1 MPCLNNNHFCE
12 ITSKDERFATIA
24 LSEANKSQM
33 KYHKHGCVAVVGG
46 HIIEKGFN
54 SERCQSSDG
63 FLQDTCSCHAEV
75 DVMRKLDKRFN
86 KKQPQMSGRN
96 IKSCGRVNLYVVRQ
110 DNRGERFKES
120 APCSNCSTVMKSLNI
135 KNIIWSNSEGTL
147 TKCRVRDYTT
157 SHVSQGYRFIDRG
170 MIPREYI

>member
-1 MPCLNNNHFCE
+1 MSCLVNKHYCE

-24 LSEANKSQM
+24 LNEANKSQM

-54 SERCQSSDG
+54 SERCQSNDG

-86 KKQPQMSGRN
+86 KKQYNLSGRN
-96 IKSCGRVNLYVVRQ
+96 MKACGRINLYVVRLGNNGKQ
-110 DNRGERFKES
+110 FKES
-120 APCSNCSTVMKSLNI
+120 APCSNCSTIMKSLNI
-135 KNIIWSNSEGTL
+135 KYIIWSNSEGSL
-147 TKCRVRDYTT
+147 TKCRARDYTT
-157 SHVSQGYRFIDRG
+157 NHISQGYKFIYRG
-170 MIPREYI
+170 MAPHK

>member
-1 MPCLNNNHFCE
+1 MMMCLPNNHFCE

-24 LSEANKSQM
+24 LNEANKSKM

-46 HIIEKGFN
+46 HILEKGYN

-86 KKQPQMSGRN
+86 KKQQQLSGRN
-96 IKSCGRVNLYVVRQ
+96 IKSGGRINLYVVRQ
-110 DNRGERFKES
+110 GNRGEPFKDS
-120 APCSNCSTVMKSLNI
+120 APCSNCSAIMKSLNI
-135 KNIIWSNSEGTL
+135 KYIIWSNSEGSL

-157 SHVSQGYRFIDRG
+157 SHVSQGYRFIDRAG
-170 MIPREYI
+170 IKQRD